1 MNLPRPFCERPRVLV
16 ATKET
21 RLDTYQDKDG
31 AMERLKDLHEDSLAR
46 LHNSHQEHVESL
58 AQVEAELS
66 RRGWDYEVQIHTQ
79 VLSVQGYDLVL
90 TVGGDG
96 TVLNL
101 SHYISDGTPLIG
113 VNSSPSYSVGYF
125 CACDARDLERTLDG
139 VLAQRVELFSL
150 CRLSVSINGVSCGLP
165 ALNDILI
172 TDANPAATS
181 RYVLQV
187 GDNLEERQRS
197 SGVWIS
203 TPAGS
208 TAAIRSA
215 GGSVLPLRSR
225 LTQYLVREPYL
236 PKDKR
241 YHHLSGVQEL
251 SHSIALISMMDQGRV
266 FLDGPYHWWNL
277 GVGDKVEIRGDA
289 SPLLIY
295 GLREARRFV

>member
-1 MNLPRPFCERPRVLV
+1 MNRTFPDNPRVLV

-21 RLDTYQDKDG
+21 RLDLYQGKG
-31 AMERLKDLHEDSLAR
+31 SPVERLRSIHEESLER
-46 LHNSHQEHVESL
+46 LHNSHREHVESL
-58 AQVEAELS
+58 AQVERELT
-66 RRGWDYEVQIHTQ
+66 RRGWDYQVQD
-79 VLSVQGYDLVL
+79 VGGYDLVL

-101 SHYISDGTPLIG
+101 SHYISNGTPLIG

-125 CACDARDLERTLDG
+125 CACDADELGRTLDA
-139 VLAQRVELFSL
+139 VLAQEVELFSL
-150 CRLSVSINGVSCGLP
+150 CRLSVSINGASCGLP

-187 GDNLEERQRS
+187 GDTLEERQRS
-197 SGVWIS
+197 SGLWIS

-225 LTQYLVREPYL
+225 LIQYLVREPYL

-251 SHSIALISMMDQGRV
+251 SQSITLISMMEQGRV